1 MARSAE
7 KKLRRDAARP
17 ARKAPG
23 LSHRASRVRTERRRP
38 AIETPDVDA
47 WELAG
52 FPGRLDIAAYLTADQ
67 HTAQYR
73 VLVDVLL
80 DAQEQSLTGVSRD
93 ELLASVRERIAAV
106 TGPPMAE
113 RLSAP
118 YSFDIDARMK
128 ALHHWGV
135 VIRWQDK
142 AKTEADFVRTR
153 DRYQLTSEAADLHRW
168 LRRKIDE
175 DAVATSAAAFAPAV
189 IADRLDDTL
198 LALAER
204 DHTSAAQAWA
214 QVRTTL
220 KDMAEAAS
228 IWQSRMASALAGSP
242 DEEKM
247 RRLRETLMAYVTVW
261 GAGVDM
267 YSPRIRDA
275 VGKLEETADDDWRAI
290 ALAGVDS
297 DAAEEIVQAIT
308 KGHKDTAQTLD
319 AWFRPRSGQALRLR
333 RQVRDAVTPLLRG
346 SRALLATGGKVTRRA
361 ELLRIAGAIESAD
374 SDEDAWQVWCAA
386 TGLWSARHLSG
397 KPAEP
402 DDVPSR
408 TSFWDAPAVPVDV
421 TLRQRGT
428 QSVKGRPAHVPNHR
442 AARQA
447 ARQAAEA
454 QRAEA
459 GLAEQAIVGRSGAYL
474 TEWPAISS
482 RAEATILW
490 DLLTAV
496 MRTAPDASG
505 VRTALTGDD
514 RWIVMA
520 HPAPPARPSA
530 LVATPDGL
538 LACENWRI
546 EVSRA

>member
-1 MARSAE
+1 
-7 KKLRRDAARP
+7 
-17 ARKAPG
+17 
-23 LSHRASRVRTERRRP
+23 
-38 AIETPDVDA
+38 
-47 WELAG
+47 
-52 FPGRLDIAAYLTADQ
+52 
-67 HTAQYR
+67 
-73 VLVDVLL
+73 
-80 DAQEQSLTGVSRD
+80 
-93 ELLASVRERIAAV
+93 
-106 TGPPMAE
+106 
-113 RLSAP
+113 
-118 YSFDIDARMK
+118 MK

-198 LALAER
+198 LALAEQ
-204 DHTSAAQAWA
+204 DHKGAAQAWA

-220 KDMAEAAS
+220 KDMAEAAA

-261 GAGVDM
+261 GAGVDT
-267 YSPRIRDA
+267 YSPRIRGA
-275 VGKLEETADDDWRAI
+275 LGKLGHATDDDWRAI
-290 ALAGVDS
+290 ALAGVDP
-297 DAAEEIVQAIT
+297 DAAEEIVRAIT
-308 KGHKDTAQTLD
+308 QGHKDAAQTLET
-319 AWFRPRSGQALRLR
+319 WFRPGPGQAPRLR

-346 SRALLATGGKVTRRA
+346 SRALLATGGRVTRRA
-361 ELLRIAGAIESAD
+361 ELLRIAAAIESAGT
-374 SDEDAWQVWCAA
+374 DEDAWRVWCAT

-397 KPAEP
+397 LPAEP
-402 DDVPSR
+402 DTPAR
-408 TSFWDAPAVPVDV
+408 TSFWEAPAVPVDV
-421 TLRQRGT
+421 TLRKRGT

-442 AARQA
+442 AARHA
-447 ARQAAEA
+447 ARLAAEA
-454 QRAEA
+454 QRAAAER
-459 GLAEQAIVGRSGAYL
+459 AEQVIAGRSGAYL
-474 TEWPAISS
+474 AEWPAIASD
-482 RAEATILW
+482 AEAVIVW

-496 MRTAPDASG
+496 LRTAPDDRG
-505 VRTALTGDD
+505 IRTALTGDD

-520 HPAPPARPSA
+520 YPAPATRPSA
-530 LVATPDGL
+530 FLVTPDGS

>member
-1 MARSAE
+1 MGTS
-7 KKLRRDAARP
+7 
-17 ARKAPG
+17 
-23 LSHRASRVRTERRRP
+23 
-38 AIETPDVDA
+38 DVDD

-52 FPGRLDIAAYLTADQ
+52 FPGRLDVAAYLAADQ
-67 HTAQYR
+67 HAAQYR

-93 ELLASVRERIAAV
+93 DLLASVRDRIAAAAEPA
-106 TGPPMAE
+106 TAE
-113 RLSAP
+113 RLTSP
-118 YSFDIDARMK
+118 DSFDIDARMK
-128 ALHHWGV
+128 TLHHWGV

-142 AKTEADFVRTR
+142 ARTEADFVRTR

-168 LRRKIDE
+168 LRRKVDE

-204 DHTSAAQAWA
+204 DHTGAAQAWA

-228 IWQSRMASALAGSP
+228 IWQSRMASALAGAP

-261 GAGVDM
+261 GAGVDT

-275 VGKLEETADDDWRAI
+275 IRRLGQVTSDDWRAI
-290 ALAGVDS
+290 ALAGLDP

-308 KGHKDTAQTLD
+308 EGHKHAAQTLGT
-319 AWFRPRSGQALRLR
+319 WFRRDSGQAPRLR
-333 RQVRDAVTPLLRG
+333 RQVRDAVPPLLRG
-346 SRALLATGGKVTRRA
+346 SRALLATGGRVTRRA
-361 ELLRIAGAIESAD
+361 ELLRIAAAVESAR
-374 SDEDAWQVWCAA
+374 SDEDAWEVWCAT
-386 TGLWSARHLSG
+386 TGLWGARHLSG
-397 KPAEP
+397 APAEP
-402 DDVPSR
+402 DTPAR
-408 TSFWDAPAVPVDV
+408 MSFWDAPAVPVDV

-447 ARQAAEA
+447 ARQAAQA

-459 GLAEQAIVGRSGAYL
+459 ERAEQAIASRSGAHL
-474 TEWPAISS
+474 AEWPAITSG
-482 RAEATILW
+482 AEAAIVW

-505 VRTALTGDD
+505 IRTAFTGDD
-514 RWIVMA
+514 RWIVLA

-530 LVATPDGL
+530 LLATPDGFV
-538 LACENWRI
+538 ACENWQI